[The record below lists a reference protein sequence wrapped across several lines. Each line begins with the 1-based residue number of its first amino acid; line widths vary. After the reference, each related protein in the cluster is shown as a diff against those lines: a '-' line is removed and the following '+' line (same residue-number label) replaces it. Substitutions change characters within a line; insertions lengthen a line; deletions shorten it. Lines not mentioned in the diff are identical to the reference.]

1 MMFFMSALVVLTTL
15 FSCAKEDALDT
26 LTSTETS
33 AIDQLNELA
42 DADLVTT
49 YLETQAYFLSNAID
63 EEGSRGGGKKGDGFD
78 KKGKKKKQVA
88 LDSLAQTIKD
98 YIAANYAGA
107 KSNKAFADASGN
119 VVVFI
124 TKADG
129 TDIALL
135 FDVAGLFVKEVSA
148 KIHGNHGNHGNHGGI
163 KDSTKIVAISDLPAA
178 ITTYLSTNYAGATIL
193 NAHTE
198 ANGYYDV
205 TVKKADGT
213 TVKLYFDANG
223 VFVKIGVK
231 GGVIVDISTL
241 ATAIT
246 DYISTNYTG
255 ATITKAA
262 LRSDGSYEVSITTTA
277 GKKVKLLFDKD
288 GKFVKVK

>member
-1 MMFFMSALVVLTTL
+1 MMFFMSALVALTTL

-26 LTSTETS
+26 LTSTEIS
-33 AIDQLNELA
+33 AIDQLSENA
-42 DADLVTT
+42 DADLVIT
-49 YLETQAYFLSNAID
+49 YLETVDYFVTNPIGD
-63 EEGSRGGGKKGDGFD
+63 DDSRGGGKKGDGFD
-78 KKGKKKKQVA
+78 KKGKKKKQIA
-88 LDSLAQTIKD
+88 LDSLTQTIKT
-98 YIAANYAGA
+98 YIATNYVGA
-107 KSNKAFADASGN
+107 TLNKAFADASGN
-119 VVVFI
+119 IVVFV

-129 TDIALL
+129 TDVALL
-135 FDVAGLFVKEVSA
+135 FDVAGLFVKEISG
-148 KIHGNHGNHGNHGGI
+148 KTHGNHGNHGGV
-163 KDSTKIVAISDLPAA
+163 KDSSKIVAISDLPAA

-213 TVKLYFDANG
+213 TVKLYFDAKG

-246 DYISTNYTG
+246 DYISTNYAG

-262 LRSDGSYEVSITTTA
+262 LRPDGSYEVSITTTA